1 MGLSRGFSFPRAEVQ
16 DKIDIGTLRDYRSFL
31 TIKGCGLDYFAVSS
45 FISWLVEQFL
55 GIVSKKFSRTKRV
68 PRQNYT

>member
-1 MGLSRGFSFPRAEVQ
+1 MGLSRVFSFSRATIQ